1 VKAAPGGVTIPLV
14 ATSPRRAPRSAAPSL
29 KAASKAVGKAAA
41 TAVSRAVPRAT
52 RSREPAIQ
60 ALAEH
65 EAATGSYTSGVINNA
80 VYENGERIASPE
92 SLAGTFTILDK
103 HPKAIAWIG
112 LYRPTAE
119 ELSALAAEFNLH
131 ELAIEDAVLAHQRP
145 KIERYGDTLFTV
157 LRAAQYIDETETV
170 EFGELHVFS
179 GTNFVITVRH
189 SESPDLSVVR
199 KRMEDTPGSM
209 DEGTEAIL
217 YAILDAVVDGYKPV
231 VDGVSND
238 IDEIETQVFDGDAQ
252 VSRRIYELN
261 REVIE
266 FERAVTPLTQII
278 DTLSGGFADGYVG
291 DTLQQYLRDV
301 ADHVVQTKERIE
313 EFRLLLRDI
322 LAVNTSLVAQRQSEE
337 ARNLSEA
344 GNRQA
349 IETRKI
355 SGWAAILFTP
365 TLIAGIYG
373 MNFKVMPELHWEYG
387 YPFAIGLMIV
397 SGIVLYIIF
406 KRRGWL

>member
-1 VKAAPGGVTIPLV
+1 
-14 ATSPRRAPRSAAPSL
+14 
-29 KAASKAVGKAAA
+29 
-41 TAVSRAVPRAT
+41 VSRAVPRAA
-52 RSREPAIQ
+52 RPPAAAAHDPAHDAADEP
-60 ALAEH
+60 
-65 EAATGSYTSGVINNA
+65 GSPFRSGVVNNA
-80 VYENGERIASPE
+80 VYENGVRIASPE
-92 SLAGTFTILDK
+92 TLAGTFQLLDK

-119 ELSALAAEFNLH
+119 ELAALATEFNLH

-145 KIERYGDTLFTV
+145 KIDRYGDTLFTV
-157 LRAAQYIDETETV
+157 LRAAHYVDDTETV
-170 EFGELHVFS
+170 EFGELHIFS

-189 SESPDLSVVR
+189 SESPDLSIVR

-231 VDGVSND
+231 VDGVAND
-238 IDEIETQVFDGDAQ
+238 IDEIETQVFDGDSQ

-266 FERAVTPLTQII
+266 FERAVTPLVHII
-278 DTLSGGFADGYVG
+278 DTLSGGFADGFVG

-322 LAVNTSLVAQRQSEE
+322 LAVNTSLVGQRQSEE
-337 ARNLSEA
+337 SRNLSEA
-344 GNRQA
+344 SNRQA

-373 MNFKVMPELHWEYG
+373 MNFRFMPELHWPLG

-397 SGIVLYIIF
+397 SGLVLYIIF

>member
-1 VKAAPGGVTIPLV
+1 
-14 ATSPRRAPRSAAPSL
+14 L

-41 TAVSRAVPRAT
+41 TAVSRAVPRGT
-52 RSREPAIQ
+52 RNREPAIQ

-65 EAATGSYTSGVINNA
+65 EAATGSYTSGVVNNA
-80 VYENGERIASPE
+80 VYENGARIASPE
-92 SLAGTFTILDK
+92 SLPGTFAILDK

-131 ELAIEDAVLAHQRP
+131 ELAIEDAVVAHQRP

-189 SESPDLSVVR
+189 SESPDLSIVR
-199 KRMEDTPGSM
+199 KHMEDTPGSM

-266 FERAVTPLTQII
+266 FERAVTPLIQII
-278 DTLSGGFADGYVG
+278 DTLSNGFADGYVG

>member
-1 VKAAPGGVTIPLV
+1 M
-14 ATSPRRAPRSAAPSL
+14 TSE
-29 KAASKAVGKAAA
+29 AA
-41 TAVSRAVPRAT
+41 TLSAPTPEMVT

>member
-1 VKAAPGGVTIPLV
+1 M
-14 ATSPRRAPRSAAPSL
+14 
-29 KAASKAVGKAAA
+29 GKAAA
-41 TAVSRAVPRAT
+41 TAVSRAVPRTT
-52 RSREPAIQ
+52 RVARAGEPALQ
-60 ALAEH
+60 ALAEQ

-80 VYENGERIASPE
+80 VYENGVRIASPGT
-92 SLAGTFTILDK
+92 LAGTFKILDK

-119 ELSALAAEFNLH
+119 ELSALATEFNLH
-131 ELAIEDAVLAHQRP
+131 ELAIEDAVVAHQRP
-145 KIERYGDTLFTV
+145 KIDRYGDTLFTV
-157 LRAAQYIDETETV
+157 LKAAHYIDETETV
-170 EFGELHVFS
+170 EFGELHIFS

-199 KRMEDTPGSM
+199 KRMEETPGSM

-266 FERAVTPLTQII
+266 FERAVTPLIQII
-278 DTLSGGFADGYVG
+278 ETLSSGFADGYVG

-301 ADHVVQTKERIE
+301 ADHAVQAKERIE

-322 LAVNTSLVAQRQSEE
+322 LAVNTSLVGQRQSEE
-337 ARNLSEA
+337 SRNLSEA
-344 GNRQA
+344 SNRQA

-373 MNFKVMPELHWEYG
+373 MNFKFMPELHWALG
-387 YPFAIGLMIV
+387 YPFAIGLMLV
-397 SGIVLYIIF
+397 SGLALYIIF

>member
-1 VKAAPGGVTIPLV
+1 VATPARRVPRAAAPG
-14 ATSPRRAPRSAAPSL
+14 L

-41 TAVSRAVPRAT
+41 TAVSRAVPRST
-52 RSREPAIQ
+52 RGREPALQ

-65 EAATGSYTSGVINNA
+65 EAATGSDTSGVINNA
-80 VYENGERIASPE
+80 VYENGARIASPE
-92 SLAGTFTILDK
+92 TLAGTFKILDN
-103 HPKAIAWIG
+103 HPNAIAWIG
-112 LYRPTAE
+112 LYRPTAG
-119 ELSALAAEFNLH
+119 ELSALAIEFNLH
-131 ELAIEDAVLAHQRP
+131 ALAIEDAVLAHQRP

-157 LRAAQYIDETETV
+157 LRAAQYIDDTETV

-179 GTNFVITVRH
+179 GSNFVITVRH

-199 KRMEDTPGSM
+199 KHMEDTPGSM

-278 DTLSGGFADGYVG
+278 DTLSTGFADGFVG

-397 SGIVLYIIF
+397 SGVVLYIIF

>member
-1 VKAAPGGVTIPLV
+1 V
-14 ATSPRRAPRSAAPSL
+14 ATPRRNPRTTAPSL
-29 KAASKAVGKAAA
+29 RAASKAVGKAAA
-41 TAVSRAVPRAT
+41 TAVSRAVPRANRAQGAPPEKAVSVEKT
-52 RSREPAIQ
+52 RFP
-60 ALAEH
+60 
-65 EAATGSYTSGVINNA
+65 SGVVNNA
-80 VYENGERIASPE
+80 VYENGVRIASPE
-92 SLAGTFTILDK
+92 TLAATFTILDT
-103 HPKAIAWIG
+103 HPTAIAWIG
-112 LYRPTAE
+112 LYRPTAD
-119 ELSALAAEFNLH
+119 ELASLAAEFNLH

-145 KIERYGDTLFTV
+145 KIDRYGDTLFTV
-157 LRAAQYIDETETV
+157 LKAASYIDETETV
-170 EFGELHVFS
+170 EFGELHIFS
-179 GTNFVITVRH
+179 GANFVITVRH
-189 SESPDLSVVR
+189 SESPDLSLVR
-199 KRMEDTPGSM
+199 KQMEETPGSM

-266 FERAVTPLTQII
+266 FERAVTPLIQII
-278 DTLSGGFADGYVG
+278 ETLSNGFADGYVG

-301 ADHVVQTKERIE
+301 ADHAVQTKERVE

-337 ARNLSEA
+337 SRNLSEA
-344 GNRQA
+344 SNRQA

-373 MNFKVMPELHWEYG
+373 MNFKFMPELHWAFG
-387 YPFAIGLMIV
+387 YPFAIGLMLV
-397 SGIVLYIIF
+397 SGLVLYLIF

>member
-1 VKAAPGGVTIPLV
+1 MKAAPGGVTIPLV